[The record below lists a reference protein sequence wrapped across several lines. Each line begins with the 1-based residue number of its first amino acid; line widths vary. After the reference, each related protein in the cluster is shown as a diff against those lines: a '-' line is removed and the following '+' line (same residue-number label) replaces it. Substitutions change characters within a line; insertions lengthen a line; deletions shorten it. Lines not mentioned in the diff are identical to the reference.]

1 MDDRTI
7 TDQTEA
13 RAEAKRL
20 NATAPIPGMAWVAMT
35 AAAMRGQFESRDDP
49 VWTITLIPAAHAEI
63 REIAERSGWEV
74 RGVQID

>member
-35 AAAMRGQFESRDDP
+35 AAAMRGQLESRDE
-49 VWTITLIPAAHAEI
+49 WTITLIPAAHAEI